1 MQVQRS
7 ILSNQCII
15 RQSVWVGRFGIG
27 RYGRIG
33 MGWTGVTTLR
43 KAVFNLCHLTN
54 FLTIPTIFS
63 TKIVSGDPKP
73 RGTPNEFR
81 CLFAL
86 QHAESGRDRQ
96 MRPDFDGVKRT
107 SADFALE
114 PAELGITDSRNHDP
128 ERSCSRLGTLARLRR
143 KIKKNQRRTIIYN
156 YHYIISELQQPMATE
171 LLVT

>member
-1 MQVQRS
+1 MTSPDS
-7 ILSNQCII
+7 IGCTRL
-15 RQSVWVGRFGIG
+15 RRRLVIG
-27 RYGRIG
+27 RISAEA
-33 MGWTGVTTLR
+33 
-43 KAVFNLCHLTN
+43 AV
-54 FLTIPTIFS
+54 
-63 TKIVSGDPKP
+63 
-73 RGTPNEFR
+73 
-81 CLFAL
+81 